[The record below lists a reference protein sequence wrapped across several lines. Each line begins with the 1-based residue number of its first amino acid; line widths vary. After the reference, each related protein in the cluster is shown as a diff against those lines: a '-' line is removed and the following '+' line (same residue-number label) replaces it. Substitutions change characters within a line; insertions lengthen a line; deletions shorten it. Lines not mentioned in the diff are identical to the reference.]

1 MTPTDFQSTLQTLGW
16 RQTDFCRKAGV
27 TQQTAS
33 RWANGHNPIPAWVDH
48 FLGAMLDLAALHR
61 KYLAPLPA
69 RQEDEGAADAPGE
82 GVEAGADG
90 DASPEPPSPATP
102 PPARLA
108 HLLPRPDG
116 GA

>member
-1 MTPTDFQSTLQTLGW
+1 MTSDQFLQALAQLGW
-16 RQTDFCRKAGV
+16 KQSDFCRKTGLTA
-27 TQQTAS
+27 QTPS
-33 RWANGHNPIPAWVDH
+33 RWVNGHGSIPAWVDH

-69 RQEDEGAADAPGE
+69 RQEDEGAADVPGD
-82 GVEAGADG
+82 GVEAGAAG
-90 DASPEPPSPATP
+90 EASPEPPGPATP